1 MRRSLQKSFTGTLV
15 LVPTD
20 AAEPWAGSSAF
31 RYETLQA
38 FAVACYEHFGSVR
51 TRGFSSGEPMKT
63 DHFLN
68 RVTSFLVLSSFLII
82 YPVSSPA
89 GVIDM
94 HFVELGGGGITVNV
108 FYSDDL
114 HLPPVSLSFPGA
126 SADVIAGWSGIS
138 RIGTCH
144 CPDCVYNVLSAPA
157 GPISAQIIVNA
168 GCGQDQ
174 TAPTV
179 ISFVS
184 DSEGPTYFSPTPPIV
199 PPIVEDGSDQ
209 FVGFYLDGHS
219 DTVNLFVQTLREIPV
234 PPTLDLLLLGI
245 VAIGF
250 GRRKVSAGL
259 AQDPRWRI

>member
-1 MRRSLQKSFTGTLV
+1 
-15 LVPTD
+15 
-20 AAEPWAGSSAF
+20 
-31 RYETLQA
+31 
-38 FAVACYEHFGSVR
+38 
-51 TRGFSSGEPMKT
+51 MKT
-63 DHFLN
+63 DHFLY
-68 RVTSFLVLSSFLII
+68 RVTSFLVLSLFLII

-94 HFVELGGGGITVNV
+94 HFVELGGGGIAVNV

-126 SADVIAGWSGIS
+126 SADVIAGGRSGGSGIFH
-138 RIGTCH
+138 IGTCN

-174 TAPTV
+174 TDPTV

-199 PPIVEDGSDQ
+199 PPVVEDGSDQ
-209 FVGFYLDGHS
+209 FVGFYVSGLY
-219 DTVNLFVQTLREIPV
+219 DTVNLFVQTVREIPV
-234 PPTLDLLLLGI
+234 PPTLALLLLGI

-250 GRRKVSAGL
+250 SRRKA
-259 AQDPRWRI
+259 A